1 MRALIK
7 HAPGQ
12 GNVSLGE
19 MPEPTCAKGRVK
31 VEVRFCGVC
40 GTDLHVLHDTFPNYP
55 PVILGHE
62 FSGVVVEVGNGV
74 TKVAPGDGVTVFPA
88 SAVICGKCPYCR
100 SGNFLFCPA
109 RRGMGHGVNGAFTRY
124 AVVREDQV
132 YKIPDGFGF
141 EEAALSEPFAA
152 ATHAVCDITRP
163 QAGDVVL
170 LSGPGPIG
178 LMCLKLLVA
187 MGIHTI
193 VAGLAADEARLEL
206 ARQIGAARTVNIE
219 SEDVLELV
227 EQATG
232 GKGADLAIEAAGS
245 AASLRNCLE
254 AVRPMGRITQAGIFG
269 QEISVPL
276 DRLFHKQLEL
286 LGSVGYTPRTW
297 DRVMSM
303 YAQRK
308 VRLRELVTDVVPLS
322 SWERAFEA
330 CASKRGVKVL
340 ITPDGPA

>member
-7 HAPGQ
+7 RAPGE
-12 GNVSLGE
+12 GNVSIGE
-19 MPEPTCAKGRVK
+19 MPEPVCSEGRVK
-31 VEVRFCGVC
+31 IEVRFCGVC

-62 FSGVVVEVGNGV
+62 FSGVVVETGRGV
-74 TKVAPGDGVTVFPA
+74 TKVAPGARVTVFPA

-100 SGNFLFCPA
+100 SGNFLFCPT

-132 YKIPDGFGF
+132 YKLPDGFTF

-152 ATHAVCDITRP
+152 ATHAVCDVTRP

-178 LMCLKLLVA
+178 LMCLKLLTA
-187 MGIHTI
+187 MGVHTI
-193 VAGLAADEARLEL
+193 VAGLAADTARLEC
-206 ARQIGAARTVNIE
+206 ARRIGAARVVNVEGE
-219 SEDVLELV
+219 SLPEVVRE
-227 EQATG
+227 ATG
-232 GKGADLAIEAAGS
+232 GTGADIAIEVAGS
-245 AASLRNCLE
+245 AASLHNCLE

-269 QEISVPL
+269 REIEVPL

-297 DRVMSM
+297 DRVMNI
-303 YAQRK
+303 YAQGK
-308 VRLRELVTDVVPLS
+308 VRLCDLVSDVVPLS
-322 SWERAFEA
+322 KWEQAFDA
-330 CASKRGVKVL
+330 CASKRGLKVL
-340 ITPDGPA
+340 ITPEDGV

>member
-7 HAPGQ
+7 HAPGE
-12 GNVSLGE
+12 GNVSIGE
-19 MPEPTCAKGRVK
+19 TPEPTCGEGRVK
-31 VEVRFCGVC
+31 IKVQFCGIC

-62 FSGVVVEVGNGV
+62 FSGVVVETGRDV
-74 TKVAPGDGVTVFPA
+74 TKVARGDGVTVFPA
-88 SAVICGKCPYCR
+88 SAVICGKCSYCR
-100 SGNFLFCPA
+100 SGNFLFCHT
-109 RRGMGHGVNGAFTRY
+109 RRGMGHGVNGAFTSF

-132 YKIPDGFGF
+132 YRLPVGLTLQ
-141 EEAALSEPFAA
+141 EAALTEPFAA
-152 ATHAVCDITRP
+152 ATHAVCEVAQP

-193 VAGLAADEARLEL
+193 VAGLAADAARLERAL
-206 ARQIGAARTVNIE
+206 RVGAARVVNVE
-219 SEDVLELV
+219 NEDVIELV
-227 EQATG
+227 RQATDG
-232 GKGADLAIEAAGS
+232 EGANLAIEAAGS

-254 AVRPMGRITQAGIFG
+254 AVRPLGRIVQAGIYG
-269 QEISVPL
+269 AEIEIPL

-286 LGSVGYTPRTW
+286 RGSVGYTPRTW
-297 DRVMSM
+297 DRVMSL
-303 YAQRK
+303 YAQRR
-308 VRLRELVTDVVPLS
+308 VQLGDLVSDVLPLS
-322 SWERAFEA
+322 DWEQAFDV

-340 ITPDGPA
+340 ISPDGKA

>member
-7 HAPGQ
+7 HGPGE
-12 GNVSLGE
+12 GNVSIGE
-19 MPEPTCAKGRVK
+19 MPEPTCGEGKVK
-31 VEVRFCGVC
+31 IEVRFCGVC

-62 FSGVVVEVGNGV
+62 FSGVVVETGLGV
-74 TKVAPGDGVTVFPA
+74 TRVAHGDGVTVFPA

-100 SGNFLFCPA
+100 SGNFLFCPT

-132 YKIPDGFGF
+132 YKLPEGFTF

-152 ATHAVCDITRP
+152 ATHAVCEVTQP

-187 MGIHTI
+187 TGIHTI
-193 VAGLAADEARLEL
+193 VAGLAADAPRLEC
-206 ARQIGAARTVNIE
+206 ARRIGAARVVNLE
-219 SEDVLELV
+219 TEDVLEAV
-227 EQATG
+227 RQATG
-232 GKGADLAIEAAGS
+232 GAGAHIAIEAAGS

-269 QEISVPL
+269 QEIRIPL

-286 LGSVGYTPRTW
+286 RGSVGYTPRTW
-297 DRVMSM
+297 DRVMSL
-303 YAQRK
+303 YAQEK
-308 VRLRELVTDVVPLS
+308 VRLCDLVSDVLPLS
-322 SWERAFEA
+322 KWEQAFDL
-330 CASKRGVKVL
+330 CASKRGLKVL
-340 ITPDGPA
+340 IAPGDEA

>member
-7 HAPGQ
+7 HAPGA
-12 GNVSLGE
+12 GHVSIGE
-19 MPEPTCAKGRVK
+19 MPEPSCSEGRVK
-31 VEVRFCGVC
+31 ILVRFCGVC

-62 FSGVVVEVGNGV
+62 FSGVVVETGRGV

-100 SGNFLFCPA
+100 SGNFLFCPT

-132 YKIPDGFGF
+132 YKLPEGSTF

-152 ATHAVCDITRP
+152 ATHAVCEVTRP

-178 LMCLKLLVA
+178 LMCLKLLVT

-193 VAGLAADEARLEL
+193 VAGLAADAARLDC
-206 ARQIGAARTVNIE
+206 ARRIGAARVVQVE
-219 SEDVLELV
+219 SEDVIEV
-227 EQATG
+227 VRQTTG
-232 GKGADLAIEAAGS
+232 GAGTDIAIEAAGS

-269 QEISVPL
+269 QEIETPL

-286 LGSVGYTPRTW
+286 SGSVGYTPRTW
-297 DRVMSM
+297 DRVMSI
-303 YAQRK
+303 YVQGK
-308 VRLRELVTDVVPLS
+308 VRLCDLISDVFPLS
-322 SWERAFEA
+322 EWEQAFDA
-330 CASKRGVKVL
+330 CASKRGLKVL
-340 ITPDGPA
+340 IALEDGA

>member
-7 HAPGQ
+7 HAPGN
-12 GNVSLGE
+12 GNVSIGE
-19 MPEPTCAKGRVK
+19 MPEPGCGEGRVK

-62 FSGVVVEVGNGV
+62 FSGVVVETGNGV
-74 TKVAPGDGVTVFPA
+74 TRVAAGDRVTVFPA
-88 SAVICGKCPYCR
+88 SAVICGKCAYCR
-100 SGNFLFCPA
+100 SGNFLFCPT

-132 YKIPDGFGF
+132 YRLPEGLAF

-152 ATHAVCDITRP
+152 ATHAVCEITMP
-163 QAGDVVL
+163 QVGDVVL

-187 MGIHTI
+187 MGVETI
-193 VAGLAADEARLEL
+193 VAGLGMDAARLEY
-206 ARQIGAARTVNIE
+206 ARRIGAARVVDVE
-219 SEDVLELV
+219 REDVLDV
-227 EQATG
+227 VRQATG
-232 GKGADLAIEAAGS
+232 GAGANIAIEAAGS

-269 QEISVPL
+269 QEINIPL

-286 LGSVGYTPRTW
+286 RGSVGYTPKTW
-297 DRVMSM
+297 DRLMSI
-303 YAQRK
+303 YAQGK
-308 VRLRELVTDVVPLS
+308 VRLCDLVSHVLPLS
-322 SWERAFEA
+322 KWEEAFEA
-330 CASKRGVKVL
+330 CANKRGLKVL
-340 ITPDGPA
+340 ITPEG

>member
-7 HAPGQ
+7 HASGE
-12 GNVSLGE
+12 GNVSIGE
-19 MPEPTCAKGRVK
+19 MPEPSCNEGQVK
-31 VEVRFCGVC
+31 IQVRFCGVC

-62 FSGVVVEVGNGV
+62 FSGVVVEVGRGV
-74 TKVAPGDGVTVFPA
+74 TRVDPKDRVTVFPA

-100 SGNFLFCPA
+100 SGNFLFCPT

-124 AVVREDQV
+124 AVVRDDQV
-132 YKIPDGFGF
+132 YKLPEAFTF

-152 ATHAVCDITRP
+152 ATHAVCEITRP
-163 QAGDVVL
+163 QSGDVVL

-187 MGIHTI
+187 MGNHTI
-193 VAGLAADEARLEL
+193 VAGLAADAARLEC
-206 ARQIGAARTVNIE
+206 AGRIGAVRVVDVE
-219 SEDVLELV
+219 SEDVLEV
-227 EQATG
+227 VRQATG
-232 GKGADLAIEAAGS
+232 GTGADIAIEAAGS

-269 QEISVPL
+269 QEIGIPL

-286 LGSVGYTPRTW
+286 RGSVGYTPSTW
-297 DRVMSM
+297 DRVMSI
-303 YAQRK
+303 YAQGK
-308 VRLRELVTDVVPLS
+308 VRLGDLVSEVLPLS
-322 SWERAFEA
+322 KWEQGFDA
-330 CASKRGVKVL
+330 CATKRGLKVL
-340 ITPDGPA
+340 ISPEDGA